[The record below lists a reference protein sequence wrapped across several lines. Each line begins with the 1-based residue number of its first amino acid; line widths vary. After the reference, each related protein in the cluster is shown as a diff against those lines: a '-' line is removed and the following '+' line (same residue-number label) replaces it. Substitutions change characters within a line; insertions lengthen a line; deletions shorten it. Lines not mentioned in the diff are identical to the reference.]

1 MTSGGDIVRGYI
13 LALLVAIVIAL
24 GLRFAHGQTP
34 TEWWRLVLAIEAQ
47 QGRLDADEKR
57 FIANV
62 KNRLAVSSDAV
73 PTPEHRIWLL
83 HIKKRLA
90 L

>member
-1 MTSGGDIVRGYI
+1 MPGDRIVRNY
-13 LALLVAIVIAL
+13 LFVLLIAIAIGL
-24 GLRFAHGQTP
+24 GIRFASGQTP
-34 TEWWRLVLAIEAQ
+34 TEWWHLVLAIEAQ
-47 QGRLDADEKR
+47 QDRLDADEKR

-83 HIKKRLA
+83 HIKRRLSR
-90 L
+90 